1 MQKGLRLGYLA
12 QQGMV
17 TPGKT
22 VLEELEAVF
31 APVVAMEAQLRET
44 EQQMA
49 HAAKDPE
56 RLRQLGNQYD
66 QLTRQFEESNGYG
79 WRSTVQGC
87 WRAWASVRSSR
98 ASWRSPSPGAS
109 APGCAWAACCCSVR
123 TCCCWT
129 SPPITW
135 T

>member
-1 MQKGLRLGYLA
+1 
-12 QQGMV
+12 MV

-56 RLRQLGNQYD
+56 RL
-66 QLTRQFEESNGYG
+66 
-79 WRSTVQGC
+79 
-87 WRAWASVRSSR
+87 
-98 ASWRSPSPGAS
+98 
-109 APGCAWAACCCSVR
+109 APAGQPV
-123 TCCCWT
+123 
-129 SPPITW
+129 
-135 T
+135 